1 MEGTS
6 PVRVEVDGSFDAASS
21 FPAPDAPESPDS
33 KGPLAT
39 LVAGGVLVVAFVAAL
54 LVLRPS
60 AGETA
65 AGTERQATTTTTSTT
80 VAVTTT
86 APAAAPMVREGDG
99 ATGNTRADIFE
110 VVRDDIGFFGL
121 GFGNGPGDFELFRSL
136 QGVSWTP
143 VEVEFTDSASP
154 GPNTW
159 ITFSNLVVTEDGFA
173 ALRTEEQF
181 AATAS
186 FDRATT
192 VERMVSTDG
201 VIWDLD
207 EGAEPIDIRFRDSW
221 STFQTAD
228 TFGVNSGV
236 ASAPFG
242 QLLEGLLTDDPG
254 IDPANVCWMDLVGLN
269 QIRTFPCEDGTD
281 SGVIPDLAI
290 GTDITESDFIE
301 PARFDD
307 LVMCMGVLFD
317 FAFATGDF
325 SSFVQHSSGEL
336 STYSTSVASALHTPL
351 TDGSVV
357 ALSFGNLFLEETVA
371 CDSFNGGLPEIGP
384 PAIEYLELDGGV
396 RQIPLPQE
404 VGDSLEQIWTSAP
417 SFQESDEGLRVL
429 LANAAW
435 VLDLDSG
442 EWSKT
447 SDLQVDSGQFFE
459 HRFTGDGRV
468 VGIGDDAMSIT
479 HLDTGVTN
487 TYEFDGQLDRYG
499 RIVYI
504 DAEVVVIDVEGEIVT
519 IELPPQ

>member
-1 MEGTS
+1 
-6 PVRVEVDGSFDAASS
+6 
-21 FPAPDAPESPDS
+21 
-33 KGPLAT
+33 
-39 LVAGGVLVVAFVAAL
+39 
-54 LVLRPS
+54 
-60 AGETA
+60 
-65 AGTERQATTTTTSTT
+65 
-80 VAVTTT
+80 
-86 APAAAPMVREGDG
+86 
-99 ATGNTRADIFE
+99 
-110 VVRDDIGFFGL
+110 
-121 GFGNGPGDFELFRSL
+121 
-136 QGVSWTP
+136 
-143 VEVEFTDSASP
+143 
-154 GPNTW
+154 
-159 ITFSNLVVTEDGFA
+159 
-173 ALRTEEQF
+173 
-181 AATAS
+181 
-186 FDRATT
+186 
-192 VERMVSTDG
+192 
-201 VIWDLD
+201 
-207 EGAEPIDIRFRDSW
+207 
-221 STFQTAD
+221 
-228 TFGVNSGV
+228 
-236 ASAPFG
+236 
-242 QLLEGLLTDDPG
+242 
-254 IDPANVCWMDLVGLN
+254 
-269 QIRTFPCEDGTD
+269 
-281 SGVIPDLAI
+281 
-290 GTDITESDFIE
+290 
-301 PARFDD
+301 
-307 LVMCMGVLFD
+307 MGVLFD